1 MKIICAGLAK
11 TGTKSMARA
20 LTQLGYNVHDFEEHL
35 EYNLDNYVKFFDGDV
50 GEEIFLDMY
59 SEVDVVVDQPACNLW
74 YLLHRQFP
82 EAKVIL
88 MERDSAEV
96 WFNSYYGM
104 FQYYRDNFYPA
115 FTPLLSVLS
124 KTHHKL
130 GKYQTFLSS

>member
-1 MKIICAGLAK
+1 
-11 TGTKSMARA
+11 MANA
-20 LTQLGYNVHDFEEHL
+20 LTLLGYNVHDFEEHL
-35 EYNLDNYVKFFDGDV
+35 EYNLDNYVKFFDGDI

-74 YLLHRQFP
+74 HILHQQFP

-88 MERDSAEV
+88 MERDSPEV

-104 FQYYRDNFYPA
+104 FSYYRENFYPC
-115 FTPLLSVLS
+115 FIPLLSMLS

-130 GKYQTFLSS
+130 GKYENIYVIMLYIQIN